1 MNSTM
6 VTAIEHHNQQQPQS
20 SQYGV
25 AGIQTSNLN
34 STGSRGPKS
43 PHVNLANGLT
53 SPGRGGGGG
62 QSKKAAAAAAAAA
75 KASLSLQTKISG
87 HSSSAKSESPRTA
100 MSSPGGVGNP
110 PILERTGRGVKRS
123 REEDITAIKVK
134 TPLYMVYNAQSF
146 LYVV

>member
-34 STGSRGPKS
+34 SSGSRGPKS
-43 PHVNLANGLT
+43 PHVNLANGLV

-87 HSSSAKSESPRTA
+87 HPSAKSESPRTA
-100 MSSPGGVGNP
+100 MSSPGGVGNSP
-110 PILERTGRGVKRS
+110 TLERPGRGVKRS
-123 REEDITAIKVK
+123 REEEITAVKVK
-134 TPLYMVYNAQSF
+134 NNNNNSM
-146 LYVV
+146 